1 MNPEKTPKA
10 IRKKICMLGAFAV
23 GKTSLVRRF
32 VEGYFDERYE
42 TTIGVKILKKQVVL
56 GEDLHT
62 LMIWDLHG
70 DDEFQEVRPSY
81 LRGASGYLLVV
92 DGTRAGTLDVARRLH
107 TRVLEHV
114 GPVPFICL
122 LNKSDLAAEWEL
134 DQGLSERLESQG
146 WRTLN
151 TSAATGE
158 GVEQAFRDLAQAM
171 EEDR

>member
-1 MNPEKTPKA
+1 M

-42 TTIGVKILKKQVVL
+42 TTIGVKILKKQLRLDGV
-56 GEDLHT
+56 EHT

-70 DDEFQEVRPSY
+70 DDEFQEVRASY

-107 TRVLEHV
+107 ERVLEHV
-114 GPVPFICL
+114 GDVPFLCL
-122 LNKSDLAAEWEL
+122 LNKHDLTSEWEL
-134 DQGLSERLESQG
+134 DEGLPQRLESQG
-146 WRTLN
+146 WPTLV
-151 TSAATGE
+151 TSAATGDR
-158 GVEQAFRDLAQAM
+158 VEQAFHDLARAM
-171 EEDR
+171 AEGGA